1 MIKLIT
7 DKQEASYESTG
18 SSFKGYIYT
27 TYDKL
32 VKAIGEPTFDEPS
45 GDEKTQVEWVIDF
58 KGDFF
63 TIYDWKTYD
72 RDYTLNDL
80 DRFNIGGKS
89 QAFDFIEHLEKLI
102 KSNQ

>member
-1 MIKLIT
+1 MIKHIT
-7 DKQEASYESTG
+7 DKQEAIDESNG
-18 SSFKGYIYT
+18 SSLKGYIYA
-27 TYDKL
+27 TYNKL
-32 VKAIGEPTFDEPS
+32 VNVLGEPTFDEPS
-45 GDEKTQVEWVIDF
+45 DDEKTQVEWVVNF

-80 DRFNIGGKS
+80 DRFNVGGKS
-89 QAFDFIEHLEKLI
+89 CAFDFIEHLEKLI